1 MNYLIN
7 TLQNID
13 NACDK
18 VLDAIYKIAHHNYFT
33 KHTNLIECDYNSN
46 KNIVNEMI
54 NQIDM
59 EAYDDA
65 QEEHHMFLNA
75 LNYDYSIQNLALQ
88 LTNHFTTGEIN
99 KILNL
104 IK

>member
-7 TLQNID
+7 TLQNIN

-18 VLDAIYKIAHHNYFT
+18 VLDAIYQMAHDNYYNR
-33 KHTNLIECDYNSN
+33 HTSLLDIDHNSN
-46 KNIVNEMI
+46 KDIVNEMI

-59 EAYDDA
+59 DAYDDA